1 MPGRKYDLVR
11 FNAEAFS
18 YDLAERGLNREMF
31 CSRIGKSKSWIGNII
46 SRKEVDRST
55 VEEVEMFMLAEKGR
69 YTIEIQKEE
78 PIADA
83 ANQMTV
89 QAAPNP
95 EIGYIRTNMNNHFNE
110 VEKRLE
116 AVEKAVREIPSQE
129 DELERILSKMNS
141 MIILMNRMLEMWG
154 YTKKGVRDET
164 GTEKS

>member
-1 MPGRKYDLVR
+1 
-11 FNAEAFS
+11 
-18 YDLAERGLNREMF
+18 
-31 CSRIGKSKSWIGNII
+31 
-46 SRKEVDRST
+46 
-55 VEEVEMFMLAEKGR
+55 MLAEKGS
-69 YTIEIQKEE
+69 YTIEVRKEE
-78 PIADA
+78 PKEESPVQI
-83 ANQMTV
+83 V
-89 QAAPNP
+89 QAAVNP